1 MPLQLS
7 VGLSKKQGLPDY
19 GSIGAACSVTVELDH
34 SLLNQDLESFHHQ
47 VKSTFVAC
55 SQAVNDELAR
65 QRQNEGNGVSHK
77 AQQSNAPAHTAS
89 GDGSTQNAPN
99 GNGANGHRASQKQ
112 VEYINQL
119 ARQIRGL
126 GVRRLDTLAKNM
138 FDPISDERR
147 NRTQTTMAVGV
158 FTRGG
163 WEACSAGFGFRAI
176 LVWLLAL

>member
-19 GSIGAACSVTVELDH
+19 GSIGASCSVTVELDG
-34 SLLNQDLESFHHQ
+34 SLLHQDLEPFHRH
-47 VKSTFVAC
+47 VKSAYVAC

-89 GDGSTQNAPN
+89 GDGSTQNAPS

-126 GVRRLDTLAKNM
+126 GVRRLDTLANNM
-138 FDPISDERR
+138 FGQPLVELTSLNASALIDTLKAIKDGH
-147 NRTQTTMAVGV
+147 VDV
-158 FTRGG
+158 
-163 WEACSAGFGFRAI
+163 EA
-176 LVWLLAL
+176 ALNGAAT